1 MSPLPPTCGVSILSA
16 GNSSISIEYDEDVEG
31 FGVCARRSSNGTF
44 EGFGRFGSSAM
55 DGLSKYGNSSS
66 GIILVGGVDAR
77 PLIRK
82 GRFTCALGSH
92 SPSPLLQTYL
102 TKIRMIRTKSNIP
115 VVIGEDDTSQSVL
128 ILQNCFV
135 IEWNFCCRSFKHG
148 FSKRINIL

>member
-1 MSPLPPTCGVSILSA
+1 MQCNLVPMSISVQEVHNPTQTQYPSPHNIPRATQFLQNNVKYSQNVENMFPLPPTCGVSILSA

-44 EGFGRFGSSAM
+44 EGFGGFGSSAM

-92 SPSPLLQTYL
+92 SSSSLLQTYL
-102 TKIRMIRTKSNIP
+102 RKL
-115 VVIGEDDTSQSVL
+115 G
-128 ILQNCFV
+128 
-135 IEWNFCCRSFKHG
+135 
-148 FSKRINIL
+148 